1 MTLPEDAR
9 GAERDESMPELIKIN
24 FNRPFPVFPLAG
36 FVLLPHIP
44 FRVHITEPRYARMV
58 NDVLDNFGQIAL
70 ATFHGDR
77 WKQEYFANPP
87 IRPIVCLAQIESH
100 ERLPFGGYNVALQG
114 VCRARITEERA
125 ADEEFP
131 YRRVMLE
138 PHDKPMSGMRSGNA
152 EAELT
157 LESAPTSQNDSP
169 VLEGWRKR
177 VRRILQSDSLDTLRF
192 REEVLTWFDRTEVPS
207 HVLVDMVGHLLIT
220 SLDDSERRYRLLAI
234 ADPDDRAEYVEG
246 ELGHLARLLDRAR
259 TQPEDW
265 PKGLS
270 WN

>member
-1 MTLPEDAR
+1 
-9 GAERDESMPELIKIN
+9 MPELIKIN

-44 FRVHITEPRYARMV
+44 FRVHITEPRYTRMV
-58 NDVLDNFGQIAL
+58 NDVLDDFGQIAL

-77 WKQEYFANPP
+77 WQDEYFANPP

-100 ERLPFGGYNVALQG
+100 ERLPLGGYNVALQG

-125 ADEEFP
+125 ADDEYP
-131 YRRVMLE
+131 YRRVILE
-138 PHDKPMSGMRSGNA
+138 PHDKPAAGPPPTDSPD
-152 EAELT
+152 ELT
-157 LESAPTSQNDSP
+157 AESAPTSNSDSAI
-169 VLEGWRKR
+169 LEGWRKR
-177 VRRILQSDSLDTLRF
+177 VRRILQSESLETLRF
-192 REEVLTWFDRTEVPS
+192 RDEVLTWFDRTEVPS

-220 SLDDSERRYRLLAI
+220 SLDDAERRYKLLAT
-234 ADPDDRAEYVEG
+234 ADPDDRAEYVEC
-246 ELGHLARLLDRAR
+246 ELGHLAHLLERAKP
-259 TQPEDW
+259 QADEW